1 MQPSF
6 IMARDYLE
14 RSGARKEMAMTKPS
28 RSEEIL
34 SKYDE
39 IDRLCANALRMLA
52 IDAVQQAN
60 SGHPGLPLGAA
71 DFAYVLWTR
80 FLKHNPEDP
89 TWINRDRFVLSAG
102 HGSALLY
109 ALLHLCGYP
118 MPLEQL
124 KQFRQWGSH
133 TPGHPEYDLQRGI
146 ETTTGPLGQ
155 GFGNAVGLAI
165 AERMLAA
172 RFNQQGSEL
181 IDHYTYVLASD
192 GDLMEGISHEVSSLA
207 GHLGLSRLIVLYD
220 DNHICIDGPTDLTY
234 SDDVP
239 NRFQAYGWHVQKVD
253 GHDMAAV
260 DKAIRTAQEEVD
272 RPSIIA
278 CRTHIGYGSP
288 RQDTAKVHGSPLGE
302 EDLRRTKEAI
312 NWPLEP
318 PFHVPEVVRERFA
331 LIRQVG
337 ASRQAHW
344 EESLAEYRKV
354 YPQKAKDWDGFIKG
368 ELPAGWDA
376 DLPTFSAEKPIATRV
391 ASGKTLDALMPRL
404 LTLVGGSADLTPSNN
419 TLPAT
424 GWAVRRGDFSGSYIH
439 FGVREHGMGSI
450 LNGLAL
456 HGLRPY
462 GGTFL
467 IFSDYMRPTIRLA
480 AMMKLPVIYV
490 FTHDSI
496 GLGEDGPTHQPIE
509 HLTALRTVP
518 NLVVLRP
525 ADANETMAA
534 WKIALERKD
543 GPTALALTRQGLPL
557 LTPADDRSK
566 HGAYVLADEPQVDL
580 DVVLIATG
588 SEVSLAMAAR
598 AQLDQQGIAARVV
611 SMPSWELFDLQPI
624 DYKVSVLPHGVPR
637 LSIEAGVTLSWPRYL
652 NYDGLVPQS
661 SNPTTLGIDY
671 FGASAPYKILFEQ
684 MGFTVDEVVR
694 RTKQLLDDFNS
705 NP

>member
-1 MQPSF
+1 M
-6 IMARDYLE
+6 
-14 RSGARKEMAMTKPS
+14 KMTKSPGG
-28 RSEEIL
+28 EEIL

-39 IDRLCANALRMLA
+39 TDHLCANTLRMLA

-71 DFAYVLWTR
+71 DVVYVLWSR
-80 FLKHNPEDP
+80 FLKHNPGDP
-89 TWINRDRFVLSAG
+89 TWINRDRFILSAG

-109 ALLHLCGYP
+109 ALLHLSGYS

-172 RFNQQGSEL
+172 RFNQGDPKL

-207 GHLGLSRLIVLYD
+207 GHLGLDRLIVLYD
-220 DNHICIDGPTDLTY
+220 NNHISIDGPTELTY

-239 NRFQAYGWHVQKVD
+239 GRFKAYGWHVQQVD
-253 GHDMAAV
+253 GHDMVAV
-260 DKAIRTAQEEVD
+260 HAAIRTAKEETD

-302 EDLRRTKEAI
+302 EDLDRTKEAF

-318 PFHVPEVVRERFA
+318 HFYVPDVVRERFG
-331 LIRQVG
+331 LIGEIG
-337 ASRQAHW
+337 ASHQAQW
-344 EESLAEYRKV
+344 QASLANYRKD
-354 YPQKAKDWDGFIKG
+354 YPQKANDWDRFING
-368 ELPAGWDA
+368 ELPTGWDA
-376 DLPTFSAEKPIATRV
+376 DLPSFSAEKPIATRS
-391 ASGKTLDALMPRL
+391 ASGKTLDVLAPRL
-404 LTLVGGSADLTPSNN
+404 LNLVGGSADLTPSNN
-419 TLPAT
+419 TLPAS
-424 GWAVRRGDFSGSYIH
+424 GSAIKRGDFSGSYIH
-439 FGVREHGMGSI
+439 FGVREHGMGAI
-450 LNGLAL
+450 LSGLAL

-467 IFSDYMRPTIRLA
+467 IFSDYMRPPIRLA

-509 HLTALRTVP
+509 QLTALRAIP
-518 NLVVLRP
+518 NLVLLRP
-525 ADANETMAA
+525 ADANETVAA

-543 GPTALALTRQGLPL
+543 GPTALALTRQGLPVI
-557 LTPADDRSK
+557 TPAGDNLRR
-566 HGAYVLADEPQVDL
+566 GAYVLADEPQVDL
-580 DVVLIATG
+580 DLVLIATG
-588 SEVSLAMAAR
+588 SEVSLALAAR
-598 AQLDQQGIAARVV
+598 NQLDEQGIAARVV
-611 SMPSWELFDLQPI
+611 SMPSWELFDSQPI
-624 DYKVSVLPHGVPR
+624 DYKISVLPHGIPCM
-637 LSIEAGVTLSWPRYL
+637 SIEAGVTLSWPRYL
-652 NYDGLVPQS
+652 NFDGLILQR
-661 SNPTTLGIDY
+661 SNLATIGIDHY
-671 FGASAPYKILFEQ
+671 GASAPYKVIFEQ
-684 MGFTVDEVVR
+684 MGFTADQVAKR
-694 RTKQLLDDFNS
+694 AKQLLEDYNS
-705 NP
+705 DP